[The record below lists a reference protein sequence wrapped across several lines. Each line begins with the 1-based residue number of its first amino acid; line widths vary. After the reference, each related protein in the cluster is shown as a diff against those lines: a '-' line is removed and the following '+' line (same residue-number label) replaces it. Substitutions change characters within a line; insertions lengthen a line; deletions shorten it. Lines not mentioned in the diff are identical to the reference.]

1 MLLMKMNLWLAKRR
15 RKKMESKILEIE
27 GLVKSEGYYTAN
39 MKGRWNCHLMHFDID
54 GEDLA
59 SIIGDF
65 FGEGLDDG
73 MRLHIIIEKVE
84 E

>member
-1 MLLMKMNLWLAKRR
+1 MG
-15 RKKMESKILEIE
+15 SKVLEIE

-39 MKGRWNCHLMHFDID
+39 RQGRWNCHLMHFDID

-65 FGEGLDDG
+65 FGGELDDG
-73 MRLHIIIEKVE
+73 MRLHIRIERVE